1 MKSLRK
7 LVFIALV
14 IAVAEAGAL
23 KAEDVVQ
30 QLTKIKAQWSEAE
43 KNRDIPYL
51 DQLWADDA
59 VFGTSLG
66 TVLNKPQLIE
76 LIKGTDR
83 TVDELKSDNIQVRVY
98 GNTAIMTDHTV
109 MRGTYK
115 GAPFGGDYRYVRIFV
130 KEGGKWR
137 VELVQ
142 ATPLKT
148 QTAGSK

>member
-1 MKSLRK
+1 MTRVKK
-7 LVFIALV
+7 LVVVAFVLV
-14 IAVAEAGAL
+14 STAAAGL

-66 TVLNKPQLIE
+66 TVVNKQQLIE

-83 TVDELKSDNIQVRVY
+83 TIDELRSDDIQVRVY
-98 GNTAIMTDHTV
+98 GNTAIMTDHTT
-109 MRGTYK
+109 MRGVYK
-115 GAPFGGDYRYVRIFV
+115 GAPFGGEYRYVRIFV
-130 KEGGKWR
+130 KQGGKWR

-142 ATPLKT
+142 ATPLKSQPAAT
-148 QTAGSK
+148 K

>member
-1 MKSLRK
+1 MNDLRK
-7 LVFIALV
+7 LALV
-14 IAVAEAGAL
+14 AFVAAIAAAGAL
-23 KAEDVVQ
+23 KAEDVTQ
-30 QLTKIKAQWSEAE
+30 ELTKIKAQWSDAE

-51 DQLWADDA
+51 DKLWADDA

-66 TVLNKPQLIE
+66 TVLNKQQLIE
-76 LIKGTDR
+76 LIQGTDR
-83 TVDELKSDNIQVRVY
+83 TVDELKSDNIEVRVY

-148 QTAGSK
+148 PPSESK

>member
-1 MKSLRK
+1 MTGP
-7 LVFIALV
+7 
-14 IAVAEAGAL
+14 AGL

-30 QLTKIKAQWSEAE
+30 ELAKIKAEWSDAE

-51 DQLWADDA
+51 DKLWADDA

-66 TVLNKPQLIE
+66 TVVNKQQLIE

-83 TVDELKSDNIQVRVY
+83 TIDELKSDNIQVRVF
-98 GNTAIMTDHTV
+98 GNTAIMTDHTT

-115 GAPFGGDYRYVRIFV
+115 GAPFGGEYRYVRIFV
-130 KEGGKWR
+130 KQGGKWR

-142 ATPLKT
+142 ATPLS
-148 QTAGSK
+148 QPVESK

>member
-1 MKSLRK
+1 MRANKIIMMALALALMPAAGLR
-7 LVFIALV
+7 
-14 IAVAEAGAL
+14 
-23 KAEDVVQ
+23 AEDVVQ
-30 QLTKIKAQWSEAE
+30 QLTKVKARWSEAE
-43 KNRDIPYL
+43 KNRDIAYL

-66 TVLNKPQLIE
+66 TVVNKQQLIE

-83 TVDELKSDNIQVRVY
+83 QVDELTSDNIQVRVY
-98 GNTAIMTDHTV
+98 GNTAVMTDHTA

-130 KEGGKWR
+130 KQGGKWR

-142 ATPLKT
+142 ATPLKP
-148 QTAGSK
+148 QTSESK